1 MAKNTFYQA
10 AEEKLR
16 VVKSLLSEYEGVP
29 LTPQAQEYLDMLLDQ
44 VEKLAEEAR
53 KEGAPPA
60 PWFDLGLSRGDLPEF
75 RLIEGYASTWTMND
89 SGYSFW
95 RGAWQGGL
103 DKYFQDPVVC
113 FDHDPSRVVG
123 RCLELREDDQGL
135 WCRVLIADKAPWA
148 DVAWLLIKAG
158 LLDAFSVRIDMR
170 TVQTNTIWQHPF
182 VTHADLVEISVVT
195 TPRDPKARFR
205 VVPGP
210 YHPGVGLEDLKEARR
225 LALHFKR
232 PSWWPPGDEPSA
244 RPWF

>member
-1 MAKNTFYQA
+1 MAKNTFYKA

-16 VVKSLLSEYEGVP
+16 LVKSLLSEYEGVP
-29 LTPQAQEYLDMLLDQ
+29 LTPKAQEYLDMLLDQ

-75 RLIEGYASTWTMND
+75 RLIEGYCATWGVNE
-89 SGYSFW
+89 SGFSFW
-95 RGAWQGGL
+95 RGSL
-103 DKYFQDPVVC
+103 RFDKYLEYPIVLL
-113 FDHDPSRVVG
+113 DHSPGRVAG
-123 RCLELREDDQGL
+123 RSLKLEEDDKGL
-135 WCRVLIADKAPWA
+135 RCRILLASGTPWA
-148 DVAWLLIKAG
+148 DVCWTLIKAG
-158 LLDAFSVRIDMR
+158 LLDSFSIRIDLR
-170 TVQTNTIWQHPF
+170 TAETKYIWQHPF

-195 TPRDPKARFR
+195 TPRDPGARFK